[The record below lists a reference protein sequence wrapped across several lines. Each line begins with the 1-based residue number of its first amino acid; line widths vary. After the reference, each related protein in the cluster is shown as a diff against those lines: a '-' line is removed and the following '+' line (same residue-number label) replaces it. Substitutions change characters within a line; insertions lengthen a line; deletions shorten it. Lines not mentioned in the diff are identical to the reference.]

1 MNATQQRQ
9 RLRGVL
15 AGDACIRPA
24 SVFDP
29 ISARIA
35 IALGFEV
42 GMFAGSVASAVVLG
56 APDIV
61 VLTLTEFAQQARRI
75 TRASDLSLVVDADHG
90 YGNALNV
97 MRTVEELEVAG
108 VSALTLEDTVL
119 PRPFRQKKDQGLL
132 PVEVMTANLKAALE
146 AREDPSLM
154 IVGRTAAMAF
164 AGVEAAVQRV
174 KAYSEVGVDAIFLTG
189 VTTREQVETVSQAT
203 DLPLLLGSTP
213 SSINDLDYLGA
224 NGVRIALA
232 GHLPFMASVKAVYDT
247 LKHLREGGSPEDL
260 TGVTATEDMMAVV
273 TDMERY
279 SSWQKEYLE

>member
-9 RLRGVL
+9 RLRKAL
-15 AGDACIRPA
+15 AGDTCIRPA

-35 IALGFEV
+35 TALGFEV

-61 VLTLTEFAQQARRI
+61 VLTLTEFAQQVRRI
-75 TRASDLSLVVDADHG
+75 TRAGDVSLVVDADHG

-97 MRTVEELEVAG
+97 MRTVEELEVNG

-119 PRPFRQKKDQGLL
+119 PRPFRQQKDQVLL
-132 PVEVMTANLKAALE
+132 PVEAMTANLKAALE
-146 AREDPSLM
+146 ARKDPSLV

-174 KAYSEVGVDAIFLTG
+174 KAYSRVGVDAIFLTG
-189 VTTREQVETVSQAT
+189 VTTREQVEAVSQAT

-232 GHLPFMASVKAVYDT
+232 GHLPFMASVKAVYET
-247 LKHLREGGSPEDL
+247 LKHLRDGGSPDEL
-260 TGVTATEDMMAVV
+260 KGVTATEDMMAVA
-273 TDMERY
+273 TDLERY
-279 SSWQKEYLE
+279 SSWQNEYLE

>member
-9 RLRGVL
+9 RLRKVL
-15 AGDACIRPA
+15 AGDTCIRPA

-29 ISARIA
+29 ISSRIA
-35 IALGFEV
+35 TALGFEV

-61 VLTLTEFAQQARRI
+61 VLTLTEFTQQIRRI
-75 TRASDLSLVVDADHG
+75 TRAGDVSLVVDADHG

-119 PRPFRQKKDQGLL
+119 PRPFRQQKDQVLL
-132 PVEVMTANLKAALE
+132 PVEAMTANLKAALE
-146 AREDPSLM
+146 ARKDPSLV

-189 VTTREQVETVSQAT
+189 VTTRDEVETVSQAT

-247 LKHLREGGSPEDL
+247 LKHLREGGSPEEL
-260 TGVTATEDMMAVV
+260 KAVTATEDMMAVA
-273 TDMERY
+273 TDLERY
-279 SSWQKEYLE
+279 SSWQREHLE